1 MAQGRKVRREVQEET
16 VEAPA
21 TTQEVTRETR
31 TVQTETAAPAAPSV
45 TNVNAPQTA
54 AAVDPDTGAVVS
66 TGGQVSI
73 NTPDGTQ
80 VNVNG

>member
-1 MAQGRKVRREVQEET
+1 MAQARKVRREVQEET
-16 VEAPA
+16 VEAPQ
-21 TTQEVTRETR
+21 TTQEVTRESR
-31 TVQTETAAPAAPSV
+31 TVQTEQVAPTGSGV
-45 TNVNAPQTA
+45 TNVNVSQPAP
-54 AAVDPDTGAVVS
+54 AVADDEAVVS